1 VKGDGKLAKLGDIGT
16 SDATSGI
23 GVHPTNVFLICILES
38 LLQMKFVGITLNC
51 KNVRTIL
58 INIPYY

>member
-23 GVHPTNVFLICILES
+23 GVHPTNVPHLYIG
-38 LLQMKFVGITLNC
+38 KFVADEIRGH
-51 KNVRTIL
+51 
-58 INIPYY
+58 NIEL